1 MLGAVGEGRGSCE
14 RILRVSLPKQDDKY
28 PSGFIRISV
37 CVCMD
42 MYVCA
47 STCMCVCIYIYT
59 HTYANVLCHIPTTI
73 VSLLVASA

>member
-37 CVCMD
+37 CVCKD
-42 MYVCA
+42 MCEYVYVC
-47 STCMCVCIYIYT
+47 MYIYT